1 MPQPDEF
8 LDSHDIRRRTFVRH
22 VELHDTLGST
32 NDRAVE
38 LARDEQVELPAL
50 IAARQQTAGR
60 GRGDHQWWSAEGA
73 LTFSLLLEP
82 AALGIAVRSWPQ
94 LSLTTAVAVCD
105 VVRLRISDCGLRID
119 GGFEKSGTSD
129 RGTSRRVAIKWPNDV
144 LIDGRKVAGILIE
157 SPGGAAPA
165 KDRLIIGIGINVN
178 NSWADSP
185 SYISGTGTAI
195 CDATNEHHRLQA
207 VLIDALRAIESRL
220 AQLRNED
227 AELVQ
232 AWQELNALRGQRV
245 IIDEPRRV
253 EGECL
258 EISDDGAVVVA
269 TSNGAERIHSGSV
282 RLFASKY

>member
-1 MPQPDEF
+1 MPQPDGF
-8 LDSHDIRRRTFVRH
+8 LDSNGIRERTFVRY

-32 NDRAVE
+32 NDRAAK

-60 GRGDHQWWSAEGA
+60 GRRDHQWWSAEGA

-82 AALGIAVRSWPQ
+82 AALGIEVRNWPQ

-105 VVRLRISDCGLRID
+105 AIGLHLAE
-119 GGFEKSGTSD
+119 GANTA
-129 RGTSRRVAIKWPNDV
+129 SRVSIKWPNDV

-157 SPGGAAPA
+157 SPGGAEPA
-165 KDRLIIGIGINVN
+165 KDRLIVGIGINVN
-178 NSWADSP
+178 NSWANAP
-185 SYISGTGTAI
+185 SHISADGTAI
-195 CDATNEHHRLQA
+195 CDATNHQHRLQA
-207 VLIDALRAIESRL
+207 VLTDVLRALESRFL
-220 AQLRNED
+220 QLRDED

-232 AWQELNALRGQRV
+232 AWQELNALRGRRV
-245 IIDEPRRV
+245 FIEAPRRI

-258 EISDDGAVVVA
+258 EVSEDGALVVV

-282 RLFASKY
+282 RPLVSN